1 MLPSKQLWQWHK
13 AKESLKA
20 TQEELAQWDEKRT
33 RIDQHVSG
41 LEGKLQALPTPANA
55 DEEIAKLLLEQELW
69 LAKKEQQELLEIAGN
84 QSFELQQT
92 IQELQFQVLTLEQEL
107 DEEYLTAYLRL
118 SELKTQPIAEVRN
131 KACMGCGR
139 PLSLR
144 NLDEWR
150 RAKRPVFCDECDRLL
165 V

>member
-1 MLPSKQLWQWHK
+1 MIPAKQLWQWHK

-20 TQEELAQWDEKRT
+20 AKEELEQWDEKRI
-33 RIDQHVSG
+33 RIDRQVSG
-41 LEGKLQALPTPANA
+41 LEKKLQALPKPVSS
-55 DEEIAKLLLEQELW
+55 DQEIARLLLKQELW
-69 LAKKEQQELLEIAGN
+69 LAKKEQQELHEHAGN
-84 QSFELQQT
+84 QSFALQQT
-92 IQELQFQVLTLEQEL
+92 MQELQFQVLTLEQEL
-107 DEEYLTAYLRL
+107 DEEYLAAYLRL
-118 SELKTQPIAEVRN
+118 AEMKTQPIAEVRN

-150 RAKRPVFCDECDRLL
+150 RAKGPVFCNECDRLL